1 MYAIVRAGGR
11 QEKVATGDVLTV
23 DKLAGEVGSTVTFPA
38 VLVVDGDD
46 VVSSKADLANYE
58 VTGEILGAVKG
69 PKINIM
75 HYRNKTGYKR
85 RMGHRQPY
93 TQVKITG
100 IKAGK

>member
-11 QEKVATGDVLTV
+11 QEKVAVDDVLTV
-23 DKLAGEVGSTVTFPA
+23 DKLSGEAGDTLKLQA
-38 VLVVDGDD
+38 LLVVDGDN
-46 VVSSKADLANYE
+46 VVSKAADLAKYE
-58 VTGEILGAVKG
+58 ITAEILGAVKG

-93 TQVKITG
+93 TEVKITG

>member
-11 QEKVATGDVLTV
+11 QEKVADGDVLTV
-23 DKLAGEVGSTVTFPA
+23 DKLAAEVGATVTFPA
-38 VLVVDGDD
+38 VLVVDGDN
-46 VVSSKADLANYE
+46 VVSAAAELAKYTISAE
-58 VTGEILGAVKG
+58 VLGAVKG

-85 RMGHRQPY
+85 RQGHRQPY

-100 IKAGK
+100 ISAK